1 VLGIVTDTYKSF
13 FINATPFNLLLMAG
27 LLLATHR
34 QRNRAFWLFVV
45 VCVVVGI
52 GVEVVG
58 VNTGWLFGQYAY
70 GQVLGYQWKGVP
82 LLIGVNWFIAIYC
95 CGITIHTLLQK
106 LMTAL
111 GDLPASSKKIQ
122 ALSVVVDG
130 ATLAVFFD
138 WIMEP
143 VAIKLGFW
151 TWGGNGSVPSFN
163 YICWFGISL
172 LLMACFYYCNASKAN
187 KFAVHLLLIQIMFF
201 LLLRTFLS

>member
-1 VLGIVTDTYKSF
+1 
-13 FINATPFNLLLMAG
+13 MAG

-52 GVEVVG
+52 SVEVVG

-130 ATLAVFFD
+130 GTLAVFFD